1 MGLHGRPSGCG
12 RTEEPCSSDTVR
24 GGLIPARV
32 NDIDNFIRSKSAYR
46 SAAALSA
53 LMCLS
58 TTSPTFGKF
67 FFAIAKVEP
76 ILYLETHAEALN
88 KSYPEKKLFLALV
101 ALGRARIPSK
111 DRDLIQ
117 SGSEI
122 VQCLRQDL
130 RKLLDLDQYV
140 LSFILLRARAIDVTF
155 YRTSQCGTI
164 LALSNASLLLA
175 KIRRTLEEV
184 IYESDVENISEITY
198 CLFIFALISFDRAL
212 NHFGS
217 TEQFG
222 DLVLSICVEWF
233 HELGWSILQ
242 WFTKSQH
249 YPLLYKLYSPF
260 VVCVMLIQSLV
271 DRSTDFFAM
280 RM

>member
-1 MGLHGRPSGCG
+1 MLATRPKEITESG
-12 RTEEPCSSDTVR
+12 PVR
-24 GGLIPARV
+24 PL
-32 NDIDNFIRSKSAYR
+32 F
-46 SAAALSA
+46 
-53 LMCLS
+53 
-58 TTSPTFGKF
+58 
-67 FFAIAKVEP
+67 
-76 ILYLETHAEALN
+76 
-88 KSYPEKKLFLALV
+88 YPLK
-101 ALGRARIPSK
+101 
-111 DRDLIQ
+111 
-117 SGSEI
+117 
-122 VQCLRQDL
+122 
-130 RKLLDLDQYV
+130 
-140 LSFILLRARAIDVTF
+140 ARAKDVTF

-271 DRSTDFFAM
+271 DRGTDFFAM